1 MLETG
6 RVRGLA
12 PALPASWR
20 AGESKYVFKLSRGEY
35 LVTLDFIE
43 TEVAAAGLR
52 IFDVEA
58 EGKASIEG
66 LDIFDE
72 AGDFSLLQRSFR
84 VGVFDGWLDLQLV
97 ALTGDRGPR
106 VSGIRIEPFSVE
118 ESADLSLLKPVLSGR
133 PGLFRNTL
141 AWRPPAGEGWG
152 TAPLAGFNLY
162 RSKAPGGPFAPVND
176 RLLRVPYLVDR
187 DLAPGTTYYYRV
199 QSQDIAGTR
208 SSASAT
214 LALEVPTHSEADPK
228 IYDIRIS
235 AADFRRMA
243 TREGAAERVPAEVLY
258 MKGRFPAEVGFDVQ
272 PGSWLREKNLVVDMT
287 QDSFRAFRKR
297 DFLQLSAEELDFT
310 RMRRLLTSMAAGSIG
325 LAAALTEPV
334 IVLINGRFFGLRYD
348 VERIDSKFR
357 KRTLLDRTGP
367 LSRLMGADH
376 WRADW
381 SMRAR
386 RVGKSGDLL

>member
-243 TREGAAERVPAEVLY
+243 TRE
-258 MKGRFPAEVGFDVQ
+258 
-272 PGSWLREKNLVVDMT
+272 
-287 QDSFRAFRKR
+287 
-297 DFLQLSAEELDFT
+297 
-310 RMRRLLTSMAAGSIG
+310 
-325 LAAALTEPV
+325 
-334 IVLINGRFFGLRYD
+334 
-348 VERIDSKFR
+348 
-357 KRTLLDRTGP
+357 
-367 LSRLMGADH
+367 
-376 WRADW
+376 
-381 SMRAR
+381 
-386 RVGKSGDLL
+386 